1 MIIKQDESLAAHTSM
16 KVGGRAK
23 TFIIPFTKEELIKAA
38 LEYPEA
44 FILGGGSNLV
54 ISDKGFQRRPV
65 ILTTS
70 VKEIKV
76 EAGEGAS
83 DSLNKNATA
92 KASGTIADNAVEKA
106 SDKAGE
112 KASGETVD
120 NTSDK
125 VSEKASGASGKT
137 VDSAGDKV
145 SERVSNNTSYNAS
158 DKASGASGD
167 SKKVYE
173 KSLAG
178 ALGKTVFVTAD
189 CGALVAS
196 FVAFCADNELG
207 GAEEFAGLPGSIGG
221 AVFMNA
227 RCFSREVSDILVGA
241 TYLDENGKVCT
252 YKMNKAEWGYKRSPL
267 RRAKVI
273 LSATFALTKKVGESG
288 AIKARCKSFV
298 KQRVEKGHF
307 LKPSA
312 GSVFLND
319 RAFGKPS
326 GAIIDK
332 CGLKGLSI
340 GGAQVAP
347 FHANFI
353 INNGGATER
362 DIKALVE
369 KVQEEVKK
377 QTGFALK
384 CEILFVGD

>member
-1 MIIKQDESLAAHTSM
+1 MIIKQDESLAVHTSM

-23 TFIIPFTKEELIKAA
+23 TFIIPFTKEELIKAT
-38 LEYPEA
+38 LEYPKA

-54 ISDKGFQRRPV
+54 ISDKGFQTTPV

-70 VKEIKV
+70 VKEVRV

-83 DSLNKNATA
+83 EGSNDSLNKNATA
-92 KASGTIADNAVEKA
+92 KASGTIVDNAVEKA
-106 SDKAGE
+106 SDK
-112 KASGETVD
+112 
-120 NTSDK
+120 
-125 VSEKASGASGKT
+125 
-137 VDSAGDKV
+137 
-145 SERVSNNTSYNAS
+145 VSNNTSYNAS
-158 DKASGASGD
+158 DKASAASGD
-167 SKKVYE
+167 SKKAYE
-173 KSLAG
+173 KVGAG
-178 ALGKTVFVTAD
+178 ALSKTVFVTAD

-298 KQRVEKGHF
+298 TQRVEKGHF

-319 RAFGKPS
+319 RAFGEPT

-332 CGLKGLSI
+332 CGLKGLAI